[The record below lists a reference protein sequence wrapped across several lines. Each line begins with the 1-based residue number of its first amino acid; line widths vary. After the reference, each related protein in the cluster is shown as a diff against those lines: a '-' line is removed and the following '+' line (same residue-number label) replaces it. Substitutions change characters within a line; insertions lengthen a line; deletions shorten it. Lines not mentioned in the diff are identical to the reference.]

1 MPLLYIKLYI
11 KYIVYLAKILK
22 QKHICGLKKDVYVVK
37 KNLMELKNEC
47 LEG

>member
-11 KYIVYLAKILK
+11 KYIVRLAKIFR
-22 QKHICGLKKDVYVVK
+22 QKHVYGLKKDVYVVK
-37 KNLMELKNEC
+37 KILMELENEC